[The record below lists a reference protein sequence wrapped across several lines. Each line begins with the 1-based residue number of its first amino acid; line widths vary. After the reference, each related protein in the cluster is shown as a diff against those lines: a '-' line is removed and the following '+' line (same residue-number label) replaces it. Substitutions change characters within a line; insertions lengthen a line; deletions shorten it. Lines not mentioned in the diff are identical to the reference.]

1 MATSDNI
8 TALVSLKPYDIVR
21 KLQHNIITGVTML
34 AHGAIS
40 TNFSVNSFMVSL
52 WSLMTLQL
60 INVMAN
66 IIFSKS

>member
-21 KLQHNIITGVTML
+21 KLQHNIITVVTML

-52 WSLMTLQL
+52 WSLMTCTP
-60 INVMAN
+60 NKCN
-66 IIFSKS
+66 GKYYFF

>member
-52 WSLMTLQL
+52 
-60 INVMAN
+60 
-66 IIFSKS
+66 

>member
-1 MATSDNI
+1 MATSANI

-52 WSLMTLQL
+52 WSLMTCT
-60 INVMAN
+60 AN
-66 IIFSKS
+66 KCNGKYYFF